1 MKPTILILTVL
12 AATCGLISAQEA
24 QGNPKQAF
32 EQLME
37 KARDAKNAGRFDEAR
52 ELGEKAEKLRREIHE
67 LRMKKP
73 QQGPPDKKPD
83 AKHAQHLPMK
93 GAGPGPERFEHV
105 MQAVHHLHAAG
116 MHDVAE
122 NLQRMAESMRHEMQ
136 EHMKRDH
143 AAAQAHKKPMLE
155 AKPAPQKK
163 HAPDK
168 HPAEQV
174 KKPAAPNPEL
184 EELRQQMRRMQE
196 QIEKLGGELK
206 KQQAGA

>member
-12 AATCGLISAQEA
+12 AAACGLISAQEA

-37 KARDAKNAGRFDEAR
+37 KARDAKSAGRFDEAR
-52 ELGEKAEKLRREIHE
+52 ELAEKAEKLRHEMHE

-73 QQGPPDKKPD
+73 PQGQPDKKPGEKH
-83 AKHAQHLPMK
+83 AKHPPMK
-93 GAGPGPERFEHV
+93 EVGPGPERFEHV
-105 MQAVHHLHAAG
+105 MQAVQHLHAAG

-122 NLQRMAESMRHEMQ
+122 NLQRMAESMRHAMQ
-136 EHMKRDH
+136 EHMKHEH
-143 AAAQAHKKPMLE
+143 AAAQKKPMLE

-163 HAPDK
+163 PAPDK
-168 HPAEQV
+168 KPGEQV
-174 KKPAAPNPEL
+174 KKPAAPNPEI
-184 EELRQQMRRMQE
+184 EELRQQMRRLQE
-196 QIEKLGGELK
+196 QVEKLGAELK

>member
-1 MKPTILILTVL
+1 MKPTILILTFL
-12 AATCGLISAQEA
+12 ASTCGLISAQEA

-37 KARDAKNAGRFDEAR
+37 KARDAKNAGRIDEAR
-52 ELGEKAEKLRREIHE
+52 ELAEKAEKLRREMHE
-67 LRMKKP
+67 LRMKKAHEGMNP
-73 QQGPPDKKPD
+73 GKPD
-83 AKHAQHLPMK
+83 EKHAKHPPMK
-93 GAGPGPERFEHV
+93 SAGPGPGRFEHV

-136 EHMKRDH
+136 EHMKREH

-168 HPAEQV
+168 PPAEQV

-196 QIEKLGGELK
+196 QIEKLGAELK
-206 KQQAGA
+206 TQHAGA

>member
-12 AATCGLISAQEA
+12 AAAGGLISAQEA

-37 KARDAKNAGRFDEAR
+37 KARDAKSAGRFDEAR
-52 ELGEKAEKLRREIHE
+52 ELAEKAEKLRHEMHE
-67 LRMKKP
+67 LRLKNAHEGEKH
-73 QQGPPDKKPD
+73 
-83 AKHAQHLPMK
+83 AKHPPMK
-93 GAGPGPERFEHV
+93 SAGPGPERFEHV
-105 MQAVHHLHAAG
+105 MQAVQHLHAAG

-122 NLQRMAESMRHEMQ
+122 NLQRIAESMRHAMQ
-136 EHMKRDH
+136 EHLKH
-143 AAAQAHKKPMLE
+143 EHVAAQKKPMLE

-163 HAPDK
+163 PAPDK
-168 HPAEQV
+168 KPGEQV

>member
-52 ELGEKAEKLRREIHE
+52 ELGEKAEKLRREMHE

-73 QQGPPDKKPD
+73 HEGPLTKKAEEKH
-83 AKHAQHLPMK
+83 AKHPPMK
-93 GAGPGPERFEHV
+93 AAGPGPEKLEHLK
-105 MQAVHHLHAAG
+105 QAVQHLHAAG

-122 NLQRMAESMRHEMQ
+122 NVARMAEHMHREME
-136 EHMKRDH
+136 EHAKREH
-143 AAAQAHKKPMLE
+143 AAAA
-155 AKPAPQKK
+155 QKGG
-163 HAPDK
+163 A
-168 HPAEQV
+168 
-174 KKPAAPNPEL
+174 
-184 EELRQQMRRMQE
+184 
-196 QIEKLGGELK
+196 LGGELAELHQQVHRLQDQVEKLAAEVK
-206 KQQAGA
+206 KQSQPK